1 LNNPADHLS
10 EIVGDPPA
18 AAATHALHDR
28 RELALVAVERTR
40 MPMVVTNP
48 RHPDNPIVLANKAFL
63 YLSGYSADEVI
74 GRNCR
79 FLQGPDTAPESVAA
93 IREALASE
101 HEITIEM
108 LNYRKDGSGFW
119 NELCLSPV
127 RDEAGC
133 LNYYFGSQLDVTARR
148 EARELQAA
156 ETRLL
161 RELDHRALNVL
172 AVVQGIVRQTPADD
186 PKRYAR
192 TVQARVQAL
201 ARAHAALAEGGWTHA
216 PLSRLIYLEVEPYG
230 AQNVSIQGPA
240 VRVPASL
247 VQPIGLL
254 IHELISN
261 TAAHGALSRPGGGVS
276 VYWADDP
283 EAASV
288 QLHWVEHGGPVPRL
302 GQAGGF
308 GSRIIE
314 GIVKRQLGG
323 NLHLNWPESGLQADL
338 SIPRSKLDRPL
349 GSASG
354 SGDGAHIPTRGTDR
368 SHMS

>member
-1 LNNPADHLS
+1 LNNPVDRLS

-18 AAATHALHDR
+18 AAATQALPDR
-28 RELALVAVERTR
+28 RELALIAVERTR

-48 RHPDNPIVLANKAFL
+48 RHPHNPIVLANRAFL
-63 YLSGYSADEVI
+63 DLSGYSADEVI

-79 FLQGPDTAPESVAA
+79 FLQGTDTAPESIAA
-93 IREALASE
+93 IREALVSE
-101 HEITIEM
+101 HEITIEI
-108 LNYRKDGSGFW
+108 LNYRRDGSGFW

-172 AVVQGIVRQTPADD
+172 AVVQGIVRQTCADD

-201 ARAHAALAEGGWTHA
+201 ARAHAALAEGGWTHV
-216 PLSRLIYLEVEPYG
+216 PLNRLIYLEVEPYG
-230 AQNVSIQGPA
+230 AHNVSIQGPA
-240 VRVPASL
+240 LRVPASL

-261 TAAHGALSRPGGGVS
+261 TAAHGAFSRPGGGIS
-276 VYWADDP
+276 VHWADDLD
-283 EAASV
+283 AGSV
-288 QLHWVEHGGPVPRL
+288 QLHWEEHGGPAPPPD
-302 GQAGGF
+302 QARGF

-323 NLHLNWPESGLQADL
+323 DLRMSWPASGLKADL
-338 SIPRSKLDRPL
+338 SIPRNKL
-349 GSASG
+349 
-354 SGDGAHIPTRGTDR
+354 T
-368 SHMS
+368 